1 MNFFKKWYT
10 YQKERF
16 PVLMYGIYI
25 FAIVFSTY
33 CFVSSLSLHDYQLLH
48 LIGKNKPFEFE
59 WNVVG
64 IMFIVAF
71 LQFLMVR
78 IVDEFK
84 DYEEDCKYRAYR
96 PVPRGLISLKELR
109 VLFIICVIIQFSIT
123 AIFCAN
129 AIPFLIIVWIF
140 FAIMSKS
147 FFIKKIVEKHVLLEV
162 ALDEILMPVLV
173 IYLSIFPLKQIIT
186 DKYFYLFLFMTY
198 VISWIV
204 EIARKVRCKE
214 DEEKGVKTYTAVFG
228 IKKATLLLSAL
239 EIILACI
246 QGIILKKYTISV
258 ICLVL
263 AVILIN
269 IGFITKRNKKFAK
282 LTELS
287 ANIYIFLVYF
297 SMGLL
302 LI

>member
-1 MNFFKKWYT
+1 MNFIKKWYT

-33 CFVSSLSLHDYQLLH
+33 SFVNWLSLNNNSVSNSFG
-48 LIGKNKPFEFE
+48 LINPFEFK
-59 WNVVG
+59 WSIVG

-78 IVDEFK
+78 IIDEFK
-84 DYEEDCKYRAYR
+84 DYEEDCKYRPYR

-109 VLFIICVIIQFSIT
+109 VLFIICVILQFSIT

-129 AIPFLIIVWIF
+129 AIPFLITVWIF

-147 FFIKKIVEKHVLLEV
+147 FFIKKLVEKHILLEV

-173 IYLSIFPLKQIIT
+173 LYLSIFPLKHIII

-246 QGIILKKYTISV
+246 QGILLRKYTISV
-258 ICLVL
+258 VCLVL

-269 IGFITKRNKKFAK
+269 IGFTTKRNKKFAK
-282 LTELS
+282 LAELS

>member
-1 MNFFKKWYT
+1 MNFIKKWYT

-16 PVLMYGIYI
+16 PILMYGVYI

-33 CFVSSLSLHDYQLLH
+33 SFVNWLSLYNNSLSNSFGT
-48 LIGKNKPFEFE
+48 INSFEFK

-78 IVDEFK
+78 IIDEFK
-84 DYEEDCKYRAYR
+84 DYEEDCKYRPYR

-109 VLFIICVIIQFSIT
+109 VLFIICVIIQFAIT
-123 AIFCAN
+123 TIFCTN
-129 AIPFLIIVWIF
+129 AIPFLIAVWIF

-147 FFIKKIVEKHVLLEV
+147 FFIKKIVEKHILIEV

-173 IYLSIFPLKQIIT
+173 LYLSIFPLKHIIV

-258 ICLVL
+258 VCLIL

-269 IGFITKRNKKFAK
+269 IGFIAKQNKKFAK
-282 LTELS
+282 LAELS

-302 LI
+302 LV

>member
-1 MNFFKKWYT
+1 
-10 YQKERF
+10 
-16 PVLMYGIYI
+16 
-25 FAIVFSTY
+25 
-33 CFVSSLSLHDYQLLH
+33 
-48 LIGKNKPFEFE
+48 
-59 WNVVG
+59 
-64 IMFIVAF
+64 
-71 LQFLMVR
+71 
-78 IVDEFK
+78 
-84 DYEEDCKYRAYR
+84 
-96 PVPRGLISLKELR
+96 
-109 VLFIICVIIQFSIT
+109 
-123 AIFCAN
+123 
-129 AIPFLIIVWIF
+129 
-140 FAIMSKS
+140 
-147 FFIKKIVEKHVLLEV
+147 
-162 ALDEILMPVLV
+162 
-173 IYLSIFPLKQIIT
+173 
-186 DKYFYLFLFMTY
+186 MTY

-246 QGIILKKYTISV
+246 QGLILRKYTISV
-258 ICLVL
+258 VCLVL

>member
-1 MNFFKKWYT
+1 
-10 YQKERF
+10 
-16 PVLMYGIYI
+16 
-25 FAIVFSTY
+25 
-33 CFVSSLSLHDYQLLH
+33 
-48 LIGKNKPFEFE
+48 
-59 WNVVG
+59 
-64 IMFIVAF
+64 
-71 LQFLMVR
+71 
-78 IVDEFK
+78 
-84 DYEEDCKYRAYR
+84 
-96 PVPRGLISLKELR
+96 
-109 VLFIICVIIQFSIT
+109 
-123 AIFCAN
+123 
-129 AIPFLIIVWIF
+129 
-140 FAIMSKS
+140 MSKS
-147 FFIKKIVEKHVLLEV
+147 FFIKTIVEKHILLEV

-173 IYLSIFPLKQIIT
+173 IYLSVFPLKQLII

-246 QGIILKKYTISV
+246 QGIILKKYNISV
-258 ICLVL
+258 VCLIL